1 MMDVI
6 VPARLLS
13 AVRRAAF
20 SGEVEAGA
28 WLTFRRSRIVSHP
41 WEASARDRFI
51 LREVTPLSV
60 GDIVSASS
68 THLTVRT
75 ESFVRLASRMA
86 AEGSVA
92 GFLHGHPGGEAAF
105 SVRDDENER
114 ALMDI
119 SRKKT
124 GANAQLVSLL
134 CLPDGRLMARI
145 WGEAEAPE
153 ATGVLVSGAA
163 LHAHPVKAMTTPDD
177 LDRQGRLFGD
187 NVNTIL
193 GGLTAIVVGAGGT
206 GSPMAMMLAR
216 AGVGRIGVI
225 DADTVESTNLH
236 RTLYRRSDIGRPK
249 AEALKDVIDEAGL
262 SVDVQALVTEVGDPI
277 AHDLLRTA
285 DIVFCCTDDHAG
297 RMMLNRF
304 VYFYEV
310 PLIDVGLAAAKDA
323 EGRLRD
329 LTGRVSRVHAGAAC
343 LLCRGVVNPRRAHE
357 EVLSRRHPDEYS
369 RLELDGYVLG
379 GGDPEPAFIA
389 MTTSIATMALEEFM
403 QMLSGYRGDRS
414 PTQRLRRFLQL
425 EDRRSSIAPNA
436 ECPICA
442 DSAYW
447 GIADMDPF
455 LDRVA

>member
-1 MMDVI
+1 MLEVI
-6 VPARLLS
+6 VPARLLP

-20 SGEVEAGA
+20 SGDVEAGA
-28 WLTFRRSRIVSHP
+28 WLSFRRSRIVSHP
-41 WEASARDRFI
+41 WEGSPRDRFI
-51 LREVTPLSV
+51 LREITPLGAS
-60 GDIVSASS
+60 DIVSASS

-75 ESFVRLASRMA
+75 ESFVRLAARMA
-86 AEGSVA
+86 SEGSVA
-92 GFLHGHPGGEAAF
+92 GFLHGHPCSEAAF
-105 SVRDDENER
+105 SARDDENER

-119 SRKKT
+119 SRKKA
-124 GANAQLVSLL
+124 GADAQLVSLL

-145 WGEAEAPE
+145 WEEAEAPE
-153 ATGVLVSGAA
+153 ATSVMVSGAT
-163 LHAHPVKAMTTPDD
+163 LRVHPVTAAMPPAD

-187 NVNTIL
+187 NANAVL

-216 AGVGRIGVI
+216 AGAGRIGVI
-225 DADTVESTNLH
+225 DSDTVESTNLH
-236 RTLYRRSDIGRPK
+236 RTLYRRTDIGRPK
-249 AEALKDVIDEAGL
+249 AEALKDIIVEAGL
-262 SVDVQALVTEVGDPI
+262 SADVQALIADVCDPS
-277 AHDLLRTA
+277 ARDFLRSS

-304 VYFYEV
+304 AYFYEI
-310 PLIDVGLAAAKDA
+310 PLIDGGLAAAKD
-323 EGRLRD
+323 EDGRLRD
-329 LTGRVSRVHAGAAC
+329 LTGRVSLIHPGSAC

-357 EVLSRRHPDEYS
+357 EALSRRHPDEYS
-369 RLELDGYVLG
+369 QLERDGYVLG

-403 QMLSGYRGDRS
+403 QMLSGYRGDCS
-414 PTQRLRRFLQL
+414 STQRLRRFLQL

-447 GIADMDPF
+447 GMADMDPF